1 MIYIYLYFG
10 KKNITLYLD
19 KNHEKNILYKDYN
32 EKDVIKK
39 IILYMNKNNM
49 YNITVVSNRLY
60 YNIDNMFNKEFI
72 INWNLQN
79 KKIIKN
85 RLNYIRI
92 YNILEKMYMI

>member
-19 KNHEKNILYKDYN
+19 KNHEKTILYKNYN

-60 YNIDNMFNKEFI
+60 YNIDNIFNKEFI
-72 INWNLQN
+72 INWNVQN

>member
-1 MIYIYLYFG
+1 
-10 KKNITLYLD
+10 
-19 KNHEKNILYKDYN
+19 
-32 EKDVIKK
+32 
-39 IILYMNKNNM
+39 MNKNNM